1 MHLLLT
7 RRTSSEGN
15 TSTKRRPAQIC
26 NTHSRAMLC
35 FCVYPFCILQ
45 YNSIGWTLRSTQ
57 TCCFA
62 PAMNYGV
69 KKVPEKLKVTFL
81 KLMPIEVLFF

>member
-45 YNSIGWTLRSTQ
+45 YNSIG
-57 TCCFA
+57 CFA